1 MYFVVV
7 FHDVDRHCAG
17 NGEFEKMKGGKN
29 EKKIFL
35 NSLMLAF
42 LCGCKSTDL
51 HNIGGAD
58 TAVRNDIAELQ
69 ERQADARE
77 NAIRIEERSRDIA
90 DGIGELIEQSQS
102 GAGTDEELEKL
113 INEIREGN
121 ATGTSDNRE
130 ATTEDSRDER
140 SVSQSED

>member
-1 MYFVVV
+1 
-7 FHDVDRHCAG
+7 
-17 NGEFEKMKGGKN
+17 MKGGSLAH
-29 EKKIFL
+29 KIFI
-35 NSLMLAF
+35 NAF
-42 LCGCKSTDL
+42 LLTVLCSCKSTDI
-51 HNIGGAD
+51 HNIGSAD
-58 TAVRNDIAELQ
+58 SETRNDIAELQ

-90 DGIGELIEQSQS
+90 DGIGELIEQSQGS
-102 GAGTDEELEKL
+102 AGTDAELEKL

-140 SVSQSED
+140 SVSQRED

>member
-1 MYFVVV
+1 
-7 FHDVDRHCAG
+7 
-17 NGEFEKMKGGKN
+17 MKGGKN

-69 ERQADARE
+69 ERQADERE

-90 DGIGELIEQSQS
+90 DGIGELIEQSES
-102 GAGTDEELEKL
+102 GAGTDAELEKL
-113 INEIREGN
+113 INDIRSQNSADDSER
-121 ATGTSDNRE
+121 TGDNPEPAKADSTDGAETFERE
-130 ATTEDSRDER
+130 N
-140 SVSQSED
+140 